1 MNDEL
6 EQYEYLELIKN
17 DLAVDAPF
25 LCKLPTGEP
34 VLYRIP
40 FFEKGKVHTRVIHAF
55 RRAMRHPKKQFHPNA
70 MLKGKHSSLIC
81 IDIDGISEWSAS
93 RLLGLHAEGKIEC
106 FRSPSGNV
114 KAFLSVVHLGHSITK
129 MDAVETVREVCGDE
143 IASQLDLGGLF
154 TCFLNNDAVE
164 AMNNAVAHPIEL
176 IRAKKDT
183 VAFVPKPLPF
193 WVEDRIKMEFGKN
206 MAPFVSKLLTWAKR
220 GTNGTLFIPQKWWA
234 DALGVSQSTIS
245 RWIDKLIEMGLLEV
259 EDDGYKGGSYS
270 KRYRFAGWLKE
281 VSEQILSF
289 TATLR
294 SQGKTIVC
302 RPDSPSNGN
311 WNDALWKM
319 ANFFKN
325 GLDYLNAVSSWAGF
339 TQKDRRGRAK
349 DTWNHHAKRNG
360 LATI

>member
-129 MDAVETVREVCGDE
+129 MDAVE
-143 IASQLDLGGLF
+143 
-154 TCFLNNDAVE
+154 
-164 AMNNAVAHPIEL
+164 P
-176 IRAKKDT
+176 
-183 VAFVPKPLPF
+183 
-193 WVEDRIKMEFGKN
+193 
-206 MAPFVSKLLTWAKR
+206 VS
-220 GTNGTLFIPQKWWA
+220 
-234 DALGVSQSTIS
+234 
-245 RWIDKLIEMGLLEV
+245 
-259 EDDGYKGGSYS
+259 
-270 KRYRFAGWLKE
+270 
-281 VSEQILSF
+281 
-289 TATLR
+289 
-294 SQGKTIVC
+294 
-302 RPDSPSNGN
+302 
-311 WNDALWKM
+311 
-319 ANFFKN
+319 
-325 GLDYLNAVSSWAGF
+325 
-339 TQKDRRGRAK
+339 
-349 DTWNHHAKRNG
+349 
-360 LATI
+360 